1 MTRFEGRRIVKQD
14 NGKMIVV
21 NKKVDDSRKLPSEW
35 AISDKK
41 MGSQDINMINKK
53 LGKKKKRKSK
63 N

>member
-1 MTRFEGRRIVKQD
+1 MTRFEGRRIIKQD

-21 NKKVDDSRKLPSEW
+21 NKKIDDSRKLPSEW

-41 MGSQDINMINKK
+41 MNSQDINMINKK